1 VSAEPPARP
10 VDGIPWLTNRERDFL
25 AHLTAL
31 SIARQVPHSYAA
43 VAEALDQ
50 LAGEGQV
57 SLRADDDNVWVLIA
71 GHSVVHAARDWL
83 RWASTVGT
91 N

>member
-1 VSAEPPARP
+1 MAD
-10 VDGIPWLTNRERDFL
+10 DGIPWLTNREREFL

-43 VAEALDQ
+43 VVEALDG
-50 LAGEGQV
+50 LAGEGLV
-57 SLRADDDNVWVLIA
+57 TLRADDDNVWVLIA

-83 RWASTVGT
+83 AWAATVQT

>member
-1 VSAEPPARP
+1 MAE
-10 VDGIPWLTNRERDFL
+10 DGIPWLTNRERDFL
-25 AHLTAL
+25 AHLTTL
-31 SIARQVPHSYAA
+31 TIARQVPHGYAA

-57 SLRADDDNVWVLIA
+57 RLRADDENVWVLVA
-71 GHSVVHAARDWL
+71 GKVIVHAARDWL
-83 RWASTVGT
+83 AWAATVQT